1 MKFFLFQSV
10 SHVVIGVIIIFAIVP
25 VAEMVRVVGV
35 GLIGSVVGQLI
46 GLLIAPFTLMT
57 GGVTLK

>member
-1 MKFFLFQSV
+1 MKFILFQSV
-10 SHVVIGVIIIFAIVP
+10 SHVVVGVIIIFAIVP
-25 VAEMVRVVGV
+25 IAETIRVVGV

-46 GLLIAPFTLMT
+46 SLLIAPFTLMT

>member
-1 MKFFLFQSV
+1 MFQSV
-10 SHVVIGVIIIFAIVP
+10 SHVVIGVIIIVIP
-25 VAEMVRVVGV
+25 IIAEMIRVVGV
-35 GLIGSVVGQLI
+35 GLIGSVVSQLI